1 MYASEYTDAMLYVS
15 ILVIVLITNITSILV
30 ENVVV
35 HVMRLGLLVIDQQ
48 DITTTS
54 ICSID

>member
-30 ENVVV
+30 EKVIV

-48 DITTTS
+48 DITTS

>member
-30 ENVVV
+30 EKVVV
-35 HVMRLGLLVIDQQ
+35 HMMRLGLLVIDQQ